1 MFTLIVVGIFVLIV
15 AIIIYFEY
23 KNEKEY
29 QADRHKRTEDRKKI
43 KPPYHPKE
51 KIQKPFIEKNEK
63 ATKRRAATPG
73 AKEKTLP
80 QEKNKTTND
89 TYKLKNVVEPRK
101 VPSAQ
106 EIREA
111 EEKEKL
117 KAKRVEEQR
126 LQEQKLQEQ
135 KPEPEVT
142 KKVDLPECNYPKF
155 DHSRLL
161 EMGLSQNEV
170 EEFVAELIPQIE
182 AQIPLIK
189 EAMDISDFHN
199 MERLTHSIKGS
210 STTVGTGGISDLLV
224 EFNTYLKTGKE
235 LAVVEAYFKHL
246 KHYSQELKEQYT

>member
-126 LQEQKLQEQ
+126 LQEQK
-135 KPEPEVT
+135 PEPEVT